1 MGINTSAG
9 HPAMDYAEHT
19 RTYEGFL
26 RLTKMLI
33 AFLVVLLGGMY
44 FFLV

>member
-1 MGINTSAG
+1 
-9 HPAMDYAEHT
+9 MDYAEHM

-26 RLTKMLI
+26 HLSKMLI
-33 AFLVVLLGGMY
+33 AFLVVLLTGMY

>member
-1 MGINTSAG
+1 MAISTSGG
-9 HPAMDYAEHT
+9 HPSMDYAEHM

-26 RLTKMLI
+26 RLTKIMI
-33 AFLVVLLGGMY
+33 AFLIVLLTGMY

>member
-1 MGINTSAG
+1 MGITTSGG
-9 HPAMDYAEHT
+9 HPDMDYAEHM

-26 RLTKMLI
+26 RLSKMLI
-33 AFLVVLLGGMY
+33 AFLVVLLTGMY

>member
-1 MGINTSAG
+1 MGINTSGG
-9 HPAMDYAEHT
+9 HPDMDYSEHM

-26 RLTKMLI
+26 RLTKTLI